1 MKRKFIPLRTIQ
13 LSIFMLIGG
22 LVLITGCSKEEENPD
37 PTPFSC
43 SEADGILCDV
53 AGIAGEQGGGGNGG
67 DPLDAFLYWPM
78 DMTHDKEGRL
88 LIVDFNNH
96 CVRRIDEN
104 NVIDR
109 VIGSGLLGDKPFGV
123 ADEINLNHPSSITVG
138 PSGDL
143 WLAAWHNWKLE
154 KITVA
159 TWSATLIA
167 GNSLGFSGDGGPAG
181 LAQLGLPSSV
191 VFDADGNIYIS
202 DQGNQ
207 RVRKID
213 TDMIITTFAG
223 GDEGFADGN
232 GENAR
237 FSLPAGSNASPA
249 GMMTLTN
256 DGKFLLLADTK
267 NNRIRKID
275 IATAE
280 VTTIAGNNAGYSGDG
295 GPAVDAQLFFPTDV
309 AVGPDDAI
317 YIADSK
323 NHVIRKIDTN
333 GIITTVVG
341 TRAAGF
347 SPNGTPAKE
356 AKLNQPHGV
365 YVTPDNTLY
374 IADTYNN
381 QVKKVKN
388 P

>member
-1 MKRKFIPLRTIQ
+1 MKIQFIPLRIIQ
-13 LSIFMLIGG
+13 LSMVLLLGS
-22 LVLITGCSKEEENPD
+22 LVLITGCSEGEDPD
-37 PTPFSC
+37 DPSFSC
-43 SEADGILCDV
+43 TDADGILCDV
-53 AGIAGEQGGGGNGG
+53 AGIAGEQGGSGNGG
-67 DPLDAFLYWPM
+67 DALEAFLYWPM
-78 DMTHDKEGRL
+78 DMTHDEEGRL

-96 CVRRIDEN
+96 CVRRVDKD
-104 NVIDR
+104 NVIER
-109 VIGSGLLGDKPFGV
+109 VIGSGLLGDRPFGV
-123 ADEINLNHPSSITVG
+123 ADEINLNHPTSITVG
-138 PSGDL
+138 PAGDL

-207 RVRKID
+207 RIRKID

-223 GDEGFADGN
+223 GDEGFADGV
-232 GENAR
+232 GDNAR
-237 FSLPAGSNASPA
+237 FSLPAGSNATPG
-249 GMMTLTN
+249 GMIALSN
-256 DGKFLLLADTK
+256 DGTFLLLADTK

-280 VTTIAGNNAGYSGDG
+280 VTTIAGTTGGYSGDG
-295 GPAVDAQLFFPTDV
+295 GPAVDAQLFYPTDV
-309 AVGPDDAI
+309 AFGPDDAI

-323 NHVIRKIDTN
+323 NNVIRKIDTN

-341 TRAAGF
+341 TREAGF
-347 SPNGTPAKE
+347 SPNGTPAKQ

-374 IADTYNN
+374 IADTHNN